1 MQGSI
6 QTSTHRLWLGSA
18 LCALAALIAI
28 FLLPNAS
35 GKAAKERRSAV
46 EAQSVLDK
54 QLQELS
60 GHQEMLDR
68 INVGRQRIMELEEHM
83 PKGNVGDL
91 QFSLRN
97 TLFKLA
103 TESNVRLP
111 NIKYGVP
118 NKDGSKSTGI
128 ETLDVEFT
136 AIGVYRNL
144 KAFMHA
150 LEGSGQPFGASSV
163 KLDES
168 PEGGR
173 LSVTLRAF
181 RQTSTS
187 DHAISPSSEE
197 PS

>member
-1 MQGSI
+1 VQGSLK
-6 QTSTHRLWLGSA
+6 TSAHRLWLGSG

-35 GKAAKERRSAV
+35 SRASKERKSAL
-46 EAQSVLDK
+46 EAQAILDR
-54 QLQELS
+54 QLKELS
-60 GHQEMLDR
+60 GHQDMLDR
-68 INVGRQRIMELEEHM
+68 INVGRQRISELEGHM

-91 QFSLRN
+91 QFSLRT

-103 TESNVRLP
+103 SESNVRLP

-118 NKDGSKSTGI
+118 NKDASKNTSI

-136 AIGVYRNL
+136 AIGMYRNL

-150 LEGSGQPFGASSV
+150 LEGSDQPFGASTV

-181 RQTSTS
+181 RHTSAQ
-187 DHAISPSSEE
+187 DYSPYSEE